1 LSNVQNSQFL
11 LVDEQTRFYYPI
23 SVIKGTS
30 QSSIGAGG
38 MITGLYMEIRPALQV
53 QSLVGFLC
61 SRKQEGAGEPKSKPT
76 ASKPDSIRPLDAILI
91 QSPVTLL
98 MVIHANLWV
107 KAAS

>member
-1 LSNVQNSQFL
+1 
-11 LVDEQTRFYYPI
+11 
-23 SVIKGTS
+23 
-30 QSSIGAGG
+30 

-61 SRKQEGAGEPKSKPT
+61 EGAGEPKSKTT

-98 MVIHANLWV
+98 MLLHANLWV
-107 KAAS
+107 NAAS